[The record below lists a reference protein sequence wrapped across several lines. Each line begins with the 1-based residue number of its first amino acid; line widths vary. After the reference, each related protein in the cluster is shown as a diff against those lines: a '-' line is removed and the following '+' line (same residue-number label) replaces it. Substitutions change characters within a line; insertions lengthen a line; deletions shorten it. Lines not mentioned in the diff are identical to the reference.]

1 MRRALILGV
10 GLLACSALLT
20 ACGGSSA
27 PAGTPTVQQEAP
39 ADDGDAAEASPP
51 AATLEPTATPA
62 TAPPFDPSLI
72 TPVPPPEWP
81 SDDDGLLDPP
91 DRLAAKRIADA
102 LAAEGFDLPGI
113 DLYVFPLPGGEENM
127 LVFDIDTSAMTV
139 SLDGE
144 STTPGLESMALPLI
158 ESEAYRAANIARLV
172 INVRLRDEQGEVA
185 YILIATQPA
194 DVFAQVQKG
203 LLTEE
208 EAQQSTR
215 IEIRQVGTE

>member
-1 MRRALILGV
+1 MRRALILGA

-27 PAGTPTVQQEAP
+27 PAATPPAQQAAP
-39 ADDGDAAEASPP
+39 ADDGGAAEPSPP
-51 AATLEPTATPA
+51 AATLEPTATP
-62 TAPPFDPSLI
+62 TPEPPFDPSLI

-91 DRLAAKRIADA
+91 DRLAAQRIASA

-113 DLYVFPLPGGEENM
+113 DLYVFPLPDGEENM
-127 LVFDIDTSAMTV
+127 LVFDMDTSAMDV
-139 SLDGE
+139 GLDGE
-144 STTPGLESMALPLI
+144 STSPDLESMALPLI
-158 ESEAYRAANIARLV
+158 ESEAYKAANIARLV
-172 INVRLRDEQGEVA
+172 INFRFRDEQGEVA

-194 DVFAQVQKG
+194 DIFAQVQKG
-203 LLTEE
+203 LITEE